1 MVTNGVWS
9 NGSVAVV
16 RDRDDDPMD
25 FVDDGGMEVWGF
37 VAVEQCHSFDVHI
50 VHLQG
55 SCQTKSL
62 LSMSKRRA

>member
-55 SCQTKSL
+55 S
-62 LSMSKRRA
+62 